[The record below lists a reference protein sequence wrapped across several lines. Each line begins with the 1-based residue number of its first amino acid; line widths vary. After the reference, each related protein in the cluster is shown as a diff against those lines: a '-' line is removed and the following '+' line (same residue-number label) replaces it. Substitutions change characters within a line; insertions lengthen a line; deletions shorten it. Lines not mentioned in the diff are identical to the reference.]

1 MKVTIKNVSNNEAI
15 KRNSSIELL
24 KIFAMVLIAI
34 SHSVP
39 FTNTPE
45 FNINLASTNINIF
58 ILVIFKNLGHIG
70 NLIFIISS
78 AYFLT
83 DSKKTKKEKVINL
96 IIDTFTISMFFL
108 ILVKSL
114 GFHIQKEDMFKQF
127 FSIIYMNNWFVSCY
141 LIIYIIHPLLNI
153 IIKHLNKKQFFRVNI
168 IFLIYLIIQ
177 IFFAGEFYYNDLI
190 GFIIIYFF
198 VAYMKLY
205 MKEFQNNI
213 KLNYIIL
220 FFSTILYI
228 ILLAFTNILGLKY
241 NFFSRKMLYWNRFD
255 NLLFVASTISLFN
268 IFKKK
273 EFKNRNI
280 NYISSLSLYFYL
292 IHENMI
298 VRIYLRPILYY
309 MVFSHDNIIPWI
321 LLESIILFAF
331 GIILAYVYNE
341 TISKAT
347 KKLSGKLCEIIKNKY
362 LLNIEERLI

>member
-1 MKVTIKNVSNNEAI
+1 MKILIKNVVNKEAI

-24 KIFAMVLIAI
+24 KIFGMILIAI

-39 FTNTPE
+39 FTNIPE
-45 FNINLASTNINIF
+45 FNINLASTNINNF

-96 IIDTFTISMFFL
+96 IIDTFIISMFFL

-114 GFHIQKEDMFKQF
+114 GFYIEEKDIYKQF
-127 FSIIYMNNWFVSCY
+127 FPIIYSNNWFVSCY

-153 IIKHLNKKQFFRVNI
+153 VIKHLDKKQFFRVNI
-168 IFLIYLIIQ
+168 IFIIYLIIQ
-177 IFFAGEFYYNDLI
+177 IFFAEEFYYNDLI

-205 MKEFQNNI
+205 MKDFQNNM

-220 FFSTILYI
+220 FSSIILYI
-228 ILLAFTNILGLKY
+228 ILLAFTNVLGLKY
-241 NFFSRKMLYWNRFD
+241 SFFFEKMLYWNRFD
-255 NLLFVASTISLFN
+255 NFLFIAITISLFN

-273 EFKNRNI
+273 ELKNRNI
-280 NYISSLSLYFYL
+280 NYISSLSLYFYI

-298 VRIYLRPILYY
+298 LRKFVRPLLYDI
-309 MVFSHDNIIPWI
+309 VFSHNNIILWI
-321 LLESIILFAF
+321 LLESIILFGF

-347 KKLSGKLCEIIKNKY
+347 KKLSDKICNLIKNKY
-362 LLNIEERLI
+362 LSIEKKLT